1 MPYQYDAAQLLKST
15 KSWANKLL
23 IVRLVK
29 FILGVIVLIVF
40 IAGFT
45 GAVGDIA
52 FNPGDTRRALYTAL
66 FVPTTI
72 GTVTSVFYLLL
83 SLAYWILLIISPF
96 KLHDLPRRMNLK
108 NPHLVSKFQGIFVLS
123 IIAIFL
129 GWINIIYLIMLR
141 SFISKS
147 EKEIIEDSLD

>member
-1 MPYQYDAAQLLKST
+1 MTYQYDTAQLLKST

-29 FILGVIVLIVF
+29 FVLGTITLIVF
-40 IAGFT
+40 VAGIT
-45 GAVGDIA
+45 TSIGQIG
-52 FNPGDTRRALYTAL
+52 PTPEDTRRAVSVL
-66 FVPTTI
+66 FAPTTI
-72 GTVTSVFYLLL
+72 AIVMFVFWLLL

-96 KLHDLPRRMNLK
+96 KLHDLPRRMNIK
-108 NPHLVSKFQGIFVLS
+108 NVHFVSKFQGIFVLS
-123 IIAIFL
+123 IVAIFVV
-129 GWINIIYLIMLR
+129 WIDIIYLIMLR

>member
-29 FILGVIVLIVF
+29 FVLGTITLIVF
-40 IAGFT
+40 VAGIT
-45 GAVGDIA
+45 ASIGQIG
-52 FNPGDTRRALYTAL
+52 PTPEDTRRAISVL
-66 FVPTTI
+66 FAPTTI
-72 GTVTSVFYLLL
+72 AIVMFVFWVLL

-96 KLHDLPRRMNLK
+96 KLHDLPRRMNIK
-108 NPHLVSKFQGIFVLS
+108 NVHFVSKFQGIFVLS
-123 IIAIFL
+123 IVAIFL
-129 GWINIIYLIMLR
+129 VWIDIIYLIMLR